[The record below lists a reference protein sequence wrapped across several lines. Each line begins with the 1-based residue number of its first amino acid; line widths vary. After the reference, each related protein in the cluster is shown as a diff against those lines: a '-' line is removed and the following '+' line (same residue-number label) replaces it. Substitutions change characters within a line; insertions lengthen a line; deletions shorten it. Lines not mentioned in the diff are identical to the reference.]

1 MASGRGRGLPYI
13 HWAAMSR
20 PFRAAPWQVFGPAE
34 DARRVRHFRVS
45 ALSTSRADLS
55 RKGNPIGCG
64 KVLTGVRLNRGRWH
78 SISTVSG
85 LCLARAFLAIRQ
97 GQEVLFQP
105 IMLLARFR

>member
-1 MASGRGRGLPYI
+1 VGCLTFTGPQCRA
-13 HWAAMSR
+13 
-20 PFRAAPWQVFGPAE
+20 PF
-34 DARRVRHFRVS
+34 ARRRGKYLDLPRTSAGSSFRVS